1 MVIVGW
7 RENRQI
13 LARNLGL
20 SIMGLSRGGH
30 SSDLIMEKDS
40 IGLAMKTTAV
50 ENQKCGVGEE
60 TSVVNTWSSS
70 FRAM

>member
-1 MVIVGW
+1 
-7 RENRQI
+7 
-13 LARNLGL
+13 
-20 SIMGLSRGGH
+20 MGPSRGGNNL
-30 SSDLIMEKDS
+30 DVMIEKDS